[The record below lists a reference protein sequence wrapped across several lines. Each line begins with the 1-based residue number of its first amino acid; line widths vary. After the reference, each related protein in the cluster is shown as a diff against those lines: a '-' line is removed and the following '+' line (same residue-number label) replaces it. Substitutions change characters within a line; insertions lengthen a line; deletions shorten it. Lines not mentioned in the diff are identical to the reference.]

1 MKIVLSR
8 IDDRLVH
15 GQVVTVWTKLCNPDR
30 IIVVCKEAYNDEIRK
45 VLVGQAAPPD
55 VKVNLVDAEKAIKVF
70 NNPKY
75 ADMKVFF
82 LFANPTEVLE
92 MVRAGVPIEEV
103 NVGGITYSPERTQV
117 TKAISVT
124 EEDVKSFRELARLG
138 VKLVCQ
144 FTASDSP
151 QDFTTKLDEKF
162 GKED

>member
-92 MVRAGVPIEEV
+92 MVKAGVPIKEV

-151 QDFTTKLDEKF
+151 QDFTAKLDEKF
-162 GKED
+162 GKEA

>member
-15 GQVVTVWTKLCNPDR
+15 GQIVTVWTKLCNPDR
-30 IIVVCKEAYNDEIRK
+30 IIVVCKEAYNDEIRR
-45 VLVGQAAPPD
+45 VLIGQAAPPD
-55 VKVNLVDAEKAIKVF
+55 VKVNLVDAEKAIKVY

-75 ADMKVFF
+75 ADMRVFF

-92 MVRAGVPIEEV
+92 MVKGGVPIKEL
-103 NVGGITYSPERTQV
+103 NVGGMTYAPGRTQV

-124 EEDVKSFRELARLG
+124 DQDIKAFRELSDLG
-138 VKLVCQ
+138 VKLECR

-151 QDFTTKLDEKF
+151 QNFVDKLDAKF
-162 GKED
+162 GKK